1 MDSIQRR
8 RILFWAPGV
17 AALVVALVWLLRPQ
31 AVPVDL
37 STASEGPLRV
47 TVTDEGEA
55 RVRDVFVVSAPVAG
69 LMRRVVLEP
78 GDAVAANE
86 TEIARIEPAAPMFLD
101 ERSQAEARAAVDA
114 AEAAL
119 SYAQAQARRAEAERD
134 FAEAE
139 LQRLRTLAR
148 NQSVSQNDLDAAERR
163 AKTAAAAVAEANAL
177 IAMRASELKQAR
189 ARLLNPSRAQRA
201 EEECECVIVRSPI
214 SGTVLRVIQESETT
228 IAAGAPI
235 LEIGDPRGL
244 EIQVDL
250 LSEEAVRVKP
260 GQRVVVNGWGG
271 DRPLNGVVRRVEP
284 FGFTKISALG
294 IEEQRVNVLI
304 DLTDPYEHWAALGH
318 GYRVEPSIVVW
329 ESPSVVRV
337 PLSALFRDG
346 ERWAVFVSDG
356 GKARLREVEVGQQN
370 GLHAQIVSGIQ
381 PGERVV
387 VHPNDRIADGT
398 RIEVRTAR

>member
-8 RILFWAPGV
+8 RVLFWAPGV
-17 AALVVALVWLLRPQ
+17 VALLIALVWLLRPQ

-37 STASEGPLRV
+37 STADEGPLQV
-47 TVTDEGEA
+47 TITDEGEA

-78 GDAVAANE
+78 GDVVTANE
-86 TEIARIEPAAPMFLD
+86 TEIARIEPSVPMFLD
-101 ERSQAEARAAVDA
+101 ERAEAEARAAADA

-134 FAEAE
+134 FAQAE
-139 LQRLRTLAR
+139 LQRLSALAKH
-148 NQSVSQNDLDAAERR
+148 QSVSQNDLDAAERR
-163 AKTAAAAVAEANAL
+163 AKAAVAAVAEAEAM

-189 ARLLNPSRAQRA
+189 ARLLNPGRAQRA
-201 EEECECVIVRSPI
+201 DKKCECIVVRSPI

-235 LEIGDPRGL
+235 MEIGDPRGL

-250 LSEEAVRVKP
+250 LSEEAVRVRP

-304 DLTDPYEHWAALGH
+304 DLTDPYEQWAALGH

-346 ERWAVFVSDG
+346 ERWAVFVDER
-356 GKARLREVEVGQQN
+356 GKARLRQVEVGQQN
-370 GLHAQIVSGIQ
+370 GLHAQIVSGIR
-381 PGERVV
+381 PGERIV

>member
-1 MDSIQRR
+1 
-8 RILFWAPGV
+8 
-17 AALVVALVWLLRPQ
+17 
-31 AVPVDL
+31 
-37 STASEGPLRV
+37 
-47 TVTDEGEA
+47 
-55 RVRDVFVVSAPVAG
+55 
-69 LMRRVVLEP
+69 
-78 GDAVAANE
+78 
-86 TEIARIEPAAPMFLD
+86 
-101 ERSQAEARAAVDA
+101 
-114 AEAAL
+114 
-119 SYAQAQARRAEAERD
+119 
-134 FAEAE
+134 
-139 LQRLRTLAR
+139 
-148 NQSVSQNDLDAAERR
+148 
-163 AKTAAAAVAEANAL
+163 
-177 IAMRASELKQAR
+177 
-189 ARLLNPSRAQRA
+189 
-201 EEECECVIVRSPI
+201 
-214 SGTVLRVIQESETT
+214 VIQESETT